1 MAEVRFV
8 MRLRESSTATA
19 LLAVGLM
26 GGMGSWPSYLC
37 LSTVFAHPPA
47 AKISDVER
55 LPPDAA
61 RVYAAIKTAHP
72 GEFKWQQIP
81 WLLDLEVGI
90 RLAKKESRP
99 LLLFVSGDEP
109 LERC

>member
-1 MAEVRFV
+1 MHQTFCVVLSTLLGMVMVR
-8 MRLRESSTATA
+8 
-19 LLAVGLM
+19 AVG
-26 GGMGSWPSYLC
+26 GSE
-37 LSTVFAHPPA
+37 PA
-47 AKISDVER
+47 KSDGNVER

-61 RVYAAIKTAHP
+61 RVYAAIKTAQS

-81 WLLDLEVGI
+81 WLLDLEEGI
-90 RLAKKESRP
+90 RLAKKEKRP

>member
-1 MAEVRFV
+1 
-8 MRLRESSTATA
+8 MRLRWSGTTTA
-19 LLAVGLM
+19 LLVAGLM
-26 GGMGSWPSYLC
+26 GGMGIWPSC
-37 LSTVFAHPPA
+37 HCRSTVFAQSPA
-47 AKISDVER
+47 AKTSDVER

-81 WLLDLEVGI
+81 WLLDLEEGL
-90 RLAKKESRP
+90 RLAKKENRP

>member
-1 MAEVRFV
+1 MAEGRLV
-8 MRLRESSTATA
+8 MPLTGSGTATA
-19 LLAVGLM
+19 LLAAALM
-26 GGMGSWPSYLC
+26 SGMGSWPSYLC
-37 LSTVFAHPPA
+37 PSTVFAHSPA
-47 AKISDVER
+47 AKISAVQR

-81 WLLDLEVGI
+81 WLLDLEEGI
-90 RLAKKESRP
+90 RLAKKENRP

>member
-1 MAEVRFV
+1 MTR
-8 MRLRESSTATA
+8 STVSVAAVLLLVAT
-19 LLAVGLM
+19 
-26 GGMGSWPSYLC
+26 GSWPLC
-37 LSTVFAHPPA
+37 LSLSVASADTPS
-47 AKISDVER
+47 AKTSDVER

-61 RVYAAIKTAHP
+61 RVYAAIKKVHP

-81 WLLDLEVGI
+81 WLVDLEEGI
-90 RLAKKESRP
+90 RLAKKENRP

>member
-1 MAEVRFV
+1 
-8 MRLRESSTATA
+8 MRLGGCGTATV
-19 LLAVGLM
+19 LLAAGLM

-37 LSTVFAHPPA
+37 LSTVLAQSPA

-61 RVYAAIKTAHP
+61 RVYAAIKKPHP

-81 WLLDLEVGI
+81 WLLDLEEGI
-90 RLAKKESRP
+90 RLAKKEKRP

>member
-1 MAEVRFV
+1 
-8 MRLRESSTATA
+8 
-19 LLAVGLM
+19 M

-37 LSTVFAHPPA
+37 GQSPA
-47 AKISDVER
+47 VKISDAER

-61 RVYAAIKTAHP
+61 RVYAAIKKPHP
-72 GEFKWQQIP
+72 GELKWQQIP
-81 WLLDLEVGI
+81 WLLNLEEGI
-90 RLAKKESRP
+90 RLAKKENRP

>member
-1 MAEVRFV
+1 
-8 MRLRESSTATA
+8 
-19 LLAVGLM
+19 M
-26 GGMGSWPSYLC
+26 GGMGSWPFLC
-37 LSTVFAHPPA
+37 LSTVFAHSPA
-47 AKISDVER
+47 AMIADVER

-61 RVYAAIKTAHP
+61 RVYAAIKTAQS

-81 WLLDLEVGI
+81 WLLDLEEGI
-90 RLAKKESRP
+90 RLAKKEKRP

>member
-1 MAEVRFV
+1 
-8 MRLRESSTATA
+8 
-19 LLAVGLM
+19 M

-37 LSTVFAHPPA
+37 LSTVFADSPA
-47 AKISDVER
+47 AKISDVQR

-81 WLLDLEVGI
+81 WMLDLEEGI
-90 RLAKKESRP
+90 RLARKEKRP